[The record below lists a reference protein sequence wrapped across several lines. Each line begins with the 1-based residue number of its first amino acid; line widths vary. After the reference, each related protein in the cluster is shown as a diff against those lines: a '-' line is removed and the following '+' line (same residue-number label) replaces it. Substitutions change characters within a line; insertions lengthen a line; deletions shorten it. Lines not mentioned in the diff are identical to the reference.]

1 MKTIY
6 FILTLLLFSCQ
17 SKKTIDKN
25 DIVIKCVIDSVVIS
39 QPHSTIEVDNIYTYH
54 TSCGEQILTKRS
66 NVYRVGDT
74 ITYVYKK

>member
-6 FILTLLLFSCQ
+6 FVLTILLFSCQ

-25 DIVIKCVIDSVVIS
+25 DIVTKCVIDSVKVFP
-39 QPHSTIEVDNIYTYH
+39 PHSTIEVDYIYTYY
-54 TSCGEQILTKRS
+54 TSCGEQILTKRY

-74 ITYVYKK
+74 ITYIYKK